1 MNFSQFQA
9 EVHCIFLRILLHL
22 SSRVFDCLVQY
33 QTLSN
38 FEGDRWTQQAAGQTK
53 SEVMGLGNIEV
64 VKLIY
69 VKTQIFADSDGH

>member
-1 MNFSQFQA
+1 M
-9 EVHCIFLRILLHL
+9 
-22 SSRVFDCLVQY
+22 QY